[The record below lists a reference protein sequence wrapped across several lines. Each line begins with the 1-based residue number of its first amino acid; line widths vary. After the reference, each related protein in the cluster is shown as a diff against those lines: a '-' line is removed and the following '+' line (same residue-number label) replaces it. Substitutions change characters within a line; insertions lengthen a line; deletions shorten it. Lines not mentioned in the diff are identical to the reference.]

1 MARLD
6 AAAIRVGEDR
16 KLFSQPP
23 GAADTILQAHGSSAI
38 HEQNRTASAS
48 AKVNT
53 FCKGHSGMP

>member
-1 MARLD
+1 MTRLD
-6 AAAIRVGEDR
+6 AAMLRLEEDR
-16 KLFSQPP
+16 KAFSQPP

-53 FCKGHSGMP
+53 FCKGQSEMP